1 MILHDL
7 EAKLENKDKRGYF
20 IVTKVKVI
28 ENGRG
33 EEIMSKIVSN
43 HEMRR

>member
-1 MILHDL
+1 MILHGL
-7 EAKLENKDKRGYF
+7 EAKLGNKDKRGYF

-33 EEIMSKIVSN
+33 EEIMSKIVSS
-43 HEMRR
+43 HKMRR

>member
-1 MILHDL
+1 MILHGL
-7 EAKLENKDKRGYF
+7 EANLGNKDKRGYF

-33 EEIMSKIVSN
+33 GEIMSKIVSS
-43 HEMRR
+43 HEIRR